1 MSIKRHPWRRL
12 RMWFM
17 AGVCASLLC
26 ACAGSNSLELG
37 GGVGA
42 QSVDR
47 AASQNDPQS
56 VRLRQVKRLPAPPNT
71 SEGSDQLIAESD
83 VLEIDVYE
91 VDQLDRE
98 AQVDSRGQ
106 ISVPLL
112 GTIKVAGL
120 TARQLE
126 DKLERSYGS
135 NYLQKP
141 DVTVSVK
148 DSIGSRV
155 TVDGEVRRA
164 GSIKVGSKTTLLK
177 VVADSGGFSEIAD
190 PSKVYV
196 YRQIGPER
204 LVAQYDVTRIR
215 AARRSDPRIYGGDFV
230 MVFSSDTKVAMKNLR
245 EALGLATGVAR
256 SSVVPG
262 L

>member
-1 MSIKRHPWRRL
+1 MSINHHPWRQL
-12 RMWFM
+12 RMWLV
-17 AGVCASLLC
+17 AG
-26 ACAGSNSLELG
+26 ACAGLLSACSGSNSLELG
-37 GGVGA
+37 GNE
-42 QSVDR
+42 R
-47 AASQNDPQS
+47 ARSTDNAANQDDAQS

-83 VLEIDVYE
+83 VLDIDVYE

-126 DKLERSYGS
+126 TKLERSYGS

-141 DVTVSVK
+141 NVTVSVK
-148 DSIGSRV
+148 DSIASRV
-155 TVDGEVRRA
+155 TIDGEVRRA
-164 GSIKVGSKTTLLK
+164 GSIKVGSKTTLLQ
-177 VVADSGGFSEIAD
+177 VVANAGGFSEIAD

-196 YRQIGPER
+196 YRQIGSER
-204 LVAQYDVTRIR
+204 LVANYDVMAIR
-215 AARRSDPRIYGGDFV
+215 AARQSDPRIYGGDFV
-230 MVFSSDTKVAMKNLR
+230 MIFSSDTKIAAKNLR
-245 EALGLATGVAR
+245 EALGLATGVAQ
-256 SSVVPG
+256 SATLPG

>member
-1 MSIKRHPWRRL
+1 MTIC
-12 RMWFM
+12 F
-17 AGVCASLLC
+17 CASLLG

-37 GGVGA
+37 GGA
-42 QSVDR
+42 QEKSVSTAQPQAD
-47 AASQNDPQS
+47 SQS
-56 VRLRQVKRLPAPPNT
+56 VRLRQVDRLPAPPNT

-126 DKLERSYGS
+126 DKLEKSYGS

-155 TVDGEVRRA
+155 TVDGEVRNA
-164 GSIKVGSKTTLLK
+164 GSIKVGSKTTLMK
-177 VVADSGGFSEIAD
+177 IVANAGGFSEIAD

-196 YRQIGPER
+196 YRQIGAER

-215 AARRSDPRIYGGDFV
+215 AARQSDPRIYGGDFV
-230 MVFSSDTKVAMKNLR
+230 MVFSSDTKVAAKNLR

-256 SSVVPG
+256 SSIVPG